1 MILKRQEKN
10 GKIKAMYSSSTICGS
25 IYDKNTKELTVIFNN
40 GGQYKYPNVEASD
53 YMRIETAESNGTAF
67 TKYVKNKYQIFEKL
81 EKLSESSINAILKEV
96 SDLKSSE
103 ENQQDEVI
111 QKESDGYISNLIEKP
126 NLTTQLDKI
135 VEMYNNKE
143 ITSFEYQVLIY
154 SFEFLNKKGV
164 ISINNN

>member
-40 GGQYKYPNVEASD
+40 GGQYKYPNVEATD

-81 EKLSESSINAILKEV
+81 EKLPESSISAILTEINE
-96 SDLKSSE
+96 LKSSE
-103 ENQQDEVI
+103 EVKKNENID
-111 QKESDGYISNLIEKP
+111 KESDDVNLIEKP
-126 NLTTQLDKI
+126 DLTNQINKI
-135 VEMYNNKE
+135 TEMYNKNQ
-143 ITSFEYQVLIY
+143 ITSFEYQVLTY
-154 SFEFLNKKGV
+154 SLDFLNKKGL
-164 ISINNN
+164 ITIN